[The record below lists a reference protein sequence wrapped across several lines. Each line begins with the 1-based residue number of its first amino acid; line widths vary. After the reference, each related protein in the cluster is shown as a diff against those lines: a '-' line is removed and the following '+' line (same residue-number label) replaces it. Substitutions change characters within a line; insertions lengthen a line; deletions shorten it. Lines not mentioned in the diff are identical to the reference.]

1 LFKEDEMGD
10 YMPYIQVNK
19 TGNVGGKRSDRYSI
33 TIPKVIV
40 NLMNWEKGD
49 ELEFKLVEGK
59 VTISKIKK

>member
-1 LFKEDEMGD
+1 MT
-10 YMPYIQVNK
+10 MPYIQVNK

-59 VTISKIKK
+59 VTIYKIKK